1 MKRKNIQNANGISI
15 SDSIVMSVKQKHTN
29 LRKFYSVVIAI
40 IGFVSVIM
48 AFLGMYGIHYN
59 KKAVVFSGMI
69 MLAFYLTL
77 SVIGSKALWIYGAS
91 AVVFLFSAYKKISK
105 LVLGYKYIYNVIYK
119 VSFDSNVNYYK
130 HLKAALELP
139 TVTTFFIFYMRC
151 FIIWN

>member
-105 LVLGYKYIYNVIYK
+105 LVLGYKYIYNVI
-119 VSFDSNVNYYK
+119 
-130 HLKAALELP
+130 
-139 TVTTFFIFYMRC
+139 
-151 FIIWN
+151 